1 MKTKKHSKRSM
12 RQTKKNIRQSLPE
25 TYVINGY
32 TIFLYPYPNKTTYIE
47 MVTNNGF
54 ISETKETSG
63 INHLL
68 EHVLTNAWTKCKDSK
83 CSPYW
88 TTRGVTYNASTSD
101 TLLRYHTFGIKKY
114 TKEML
119 DYIINITINPKI
131 TQKMIE
137 NEHTAVENELLRE
150 ANKRDAILYDIFNKK
165 FFSLEGLQ
173 YAFDWKT
180 QIDNLKR
187 LKKSI
192 MEKTFKE
199 YYHQKNTVFMVSG
212 DFNKK
217 FVLNTFKRHL
227 KKAPN
232 HLCLGNQFTNKS
244 CFTLKKQVI
253 YVADPSNTTT
263 QLLIGFPTKIH
274 VLHELYKALN
284 TGINIMKNLLFER
297 LRTQL
302 KLVYG
307 ISVNA
312 IVNSCGAS
320 IQIEVFV
327 NSSSAKKVIKEI
339 MAYLKKYKKE
349 LVPRNHFN
357 SVKTNA
363 KLISRNLSITPDSLA
378 GMFLDK
384 YMNQIQEPNKQINTL
399 QEDLNDINAVTIQEI
414 KELYNEI
421 FIDDHILLVYQ
432 SNKNLRISE
441 KHLTI

>member
-1 MKTKKHSKRSM
+1 
-12 RQTKKNIRQSLPE
+12 LP
-25 TYVINGY
+25 
-32 TIFLYPYPNKTTYIE
+32 
-47 MVTNNGF
+47 TN
-54 ISETKETSG
+54 
-63 INHLL
+63 
-68 EHVLTNAWTKCKDSK
+68 
-83 CSPYW
+83 
-88 TTRGVTYNASTSD
+88 
-101 TLLRYHTFGIKKY
+101 
-114 TKEML
+114 
-119 DYIINITINPKI
+119 
-131 TQKMIE
+131 
-137 NEHTAVENELLRE
+137 
-150 ANKRDAILYDIFNKK
+150 
-165 FFSLEGLQ
+165 
-173 YAFDWKT
+173 
-180 QIDNLKR
+180 
-187 LKKSI
+187 
-192 MEKTFKE
+192 
-199 YYHQKNTVFMVSG
+199 
-212 DFNKK
+212 
-217 FVLNTFKRHL
+217 
-227 KKAPN
+227 
-232 HLCLGNQFTNKS
+232 S
-244 CFTLKKQVI
+244 CFTLKQQVN
-253 YVADPSNTTT
+253 YVAAPSHTTP

-284 TGINIMKNLLFER
+284 TGIHIMKNLLFER

-349 LVPRNHFN
+349 LVPRNHFK

-363 KLISRNLSITPDSLA
+363 KLIARNLSITPDSLA